1 MSLQLRSVARPY
13 ARAMF
18 DIAQAQNSLSST
30 RKELEKVG
38 DLIDASSD
46 FQRFVASPVVTA
58 DERRAVVAEIAKR
71 LQLSKTV
78 TNFLSLLADKHR
90 LAALT
95 QIVELFEE
103 EADRAEGIFR
113 AEAYAPVKLSAVQ
126 IDRLRA
132 ALEEM
137 TGKKIVVKGHVDA
150 SLMGGLLVK
159 VNGEVY
165 DNTVKSQL
173 TALRQHVLRI

>member
-1 MSLQLRSVARPY
+1 MSLQLRAIARPY

-18 DIAQAQNSLSST
+18 DIAQAQKNLSST
-30 RKELEKVG
+30 RKELEKIGEV
-38 DLIDASSD
+38 IESSSD
-46 FQRFVASPVVTA
+46 FRRFVASPVVTPE
-58 DERRAVVAEIAKR
+58 ERRAVVREIATR
-71 LQLSKTV
+71 LGLSKIN
-78 TNFLSLLADKHR
+78 TNFLLLLADKHR
-90 LAALT
+90 LAALP

-137 TGKKIVVKGHVDA
+137 TGKKVVVKGHVDA

-173 TALRQHVLRI
+173 NALRQQVLRI

>member
-13 ARAMF
+13 ARAIF
-18 DIAQAQNSLSST
+18 DIAQAQKNLST
-30 RKELEKVG
+30 VRQELEKVG
-38 DLIDASSD
+38 ELIEASSD
-46 FQRFVASPVVTA
+46 FRRFVASPVVSS
-58 DERRAVVAEIAKR
+58 DERRAVIGEVAKR
-71 LQLSKTV
+71 LRLSKTV

-90 LAALT
+90 LNALP
-95 QIVELFEE
+95 QIVDLFEE
-103 EADRAEGIFR
+103 EADRAEGVLR

-126 IDRLRA
+126 MDRLRA

-137 TGKKIVVKGHVDA
+137 TGNKVVVKGHVDA

-159 VNGEVY
+159 VDGEVY

-173 TALRQHVLRI
+173 AALRQQVLRI